1 MSGYVKN
8 GYAPGGDVEGSGPNG
23 ELLAS
28 DILNDSLVSGL
39 TVREALNALLAGGG
53 GIATL
58 PKWYLDTDLTIPLG
72 QSYIIDQLHQE
83 DGVTIT
89 QEDGGH
95 LIIL

>member
-1 MSGYVKN
+1 MGGYVKS
-8 GYAPGGDVEGSGPNG
+8 GYAPGGDAEGSGPSG

-28 DILNDSLVSGL
+28 DILNDSLVSGT
-39 TVREALNALLAGGG
+39 TVKEALNILLQGG
-53 GIATL
+53 TTSMS
-58 PKWYLDTDLTIPLG
+58 PKWYVDSDLKIPAG

-83 DGVTIT
+83 DGVTIE